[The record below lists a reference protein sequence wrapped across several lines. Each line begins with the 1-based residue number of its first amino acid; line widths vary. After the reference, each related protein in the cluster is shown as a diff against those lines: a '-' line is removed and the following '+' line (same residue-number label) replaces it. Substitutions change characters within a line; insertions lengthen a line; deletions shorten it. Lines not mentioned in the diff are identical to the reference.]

1 MLQRVVKSKF
11 ICAPIFDTLK
21 GFYSFNYY
29 IMNFRF
35 ITFSKAAVK
44 KCILFHIMSR
54 MIATKDDI
62 SNKMD
67 TLKNFEMSKEAI
79 AF

>member
-1 MLQRVVKSKF
+1 
-11 ICAPIFDTLK
+11 
-21 GFYSFNYY
+21 
-29 IMNFRF
+29 MNFIF

-44 KCILFHIMSR
+44 KCILFYIMSW

-67 TLKNFEMSKEAI
+67 ILKNFEMSKEAI

>member
-1 MLQRVVKSKF
+1 
-11 ICAPIFDTLK
+11 
-21 GFYSFNYY
+21 
-29 IMNFRF
+29 MNFRF